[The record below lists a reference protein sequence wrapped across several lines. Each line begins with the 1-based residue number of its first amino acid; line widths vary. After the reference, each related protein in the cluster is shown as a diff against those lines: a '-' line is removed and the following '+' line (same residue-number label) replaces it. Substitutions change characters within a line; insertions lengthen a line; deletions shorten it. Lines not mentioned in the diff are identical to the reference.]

1 MTRGRWQAV
10 SVAVVVLHASG
21 LAYAAEP
28 TNPAAA
34 VVKTHIMVAPDAIA
48 WEDCSPMPAGSFMVM
63 PKGSPHFASARG
75 ETVVQVHAIGPWGLT
90 YVDPKDDPRNRR

>member
-10 SVAVVVLHASG
+10 SVAALVLHASG

-48 WEDCSPMPAGSFMVM
+48 WEDCSPALPPGARCATIERTTRATAAE
-63 PKGSPHFASARG
+63 PHRA
-75 ETVVQVHAIGPWGLT
+75 T
-90 YVDPKDDPRNRR
+90 RRRKSSIPTTR